1 MTSSTCDF
9 ARQMLVIQVSGQ
21 KEIQWHAGLPGEKLG
36 QPKPLDEESDYEM
49 NLAIMCGCC
58 SHSVVTSVPCML
70 FHLFSCHLVRL
81 VWASP
86 NHFVITPVITNHR
99 KSGGNPFFATTPDV
113 THGNSSR
120 RFAILECGVH
130 SHTRVSGFHFL
141 LLICPC
147 NIGSNSFEPNMH
159 DCSNDRYSSG
169 VFVFREKDW

>member
-1 MTSSTCDF
+1 M
-9 ARQMLVIQVSGQ
+9 G
-21 KEIQWHAGLPGEKLG
+21 HKLIR
-36 QPKPLDEESDYEM
+36 KRITIY
-49 NLAIMCGCC
+49 

-130 SHTRVSGFHFL
+130 SHAKVSGFHFL